1 MGSVSLDPSYYYY
14 YSLQSLPMI
23 SKWNPIRTRRS
34 GDAYPDFQSA
44 TLTHQLQLVVVES
57 IKLNHPLPAYYLAAR
72 FPGDFELGVLRR

>member
-14 YSLQSLPMI
+14 YYYYYYSLQSLPII

-44 TLTHQLQLVVVES
+44 TLTHQL
-57 IKLNHPLPAYYLAAR
+57 
-72 FPGDFELGVLRR
+72 

>member
-1 MGSVSLDPSYYYY
+1 MFLMGSVSLDPSYYY

-44 TLTHQLQLVVVES
+44 ALTHQLQLVVVEFS
-57 IKLNHPLPAYYLAAR
+57 NR
-72 FPGDFELGVLRR
+72 NFSCELIIS